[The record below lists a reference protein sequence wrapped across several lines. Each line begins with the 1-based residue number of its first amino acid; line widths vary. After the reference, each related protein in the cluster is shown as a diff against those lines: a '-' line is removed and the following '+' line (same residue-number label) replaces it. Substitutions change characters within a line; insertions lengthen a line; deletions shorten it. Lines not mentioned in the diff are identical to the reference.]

1 MNKID
6 KYIIKSFLGPFLISF
21 VIALVI
27 FLMIFLWKYIE
38 DLVGKGLEWY
48 IIAKLLFYASAN
60 MVPLSLPIAVL
71 LACII
76 WRNVY
81 LRNEATKKEKGP
93 GMEIPGPCD
102 NQN

>member
-6 KYIIKSFLGPFLISF
+6 KYIVKSYLGPFLIAF
-21 VIALVI
+21 TIALII

-71 LACII
+71 LACIMTYGNLGE
-76 WRNVY
+76 RFE
-81 LRNEATKKEKGP
+81 LP
-93 GMEIPGPCD
+93 
-102 NQN
+102 